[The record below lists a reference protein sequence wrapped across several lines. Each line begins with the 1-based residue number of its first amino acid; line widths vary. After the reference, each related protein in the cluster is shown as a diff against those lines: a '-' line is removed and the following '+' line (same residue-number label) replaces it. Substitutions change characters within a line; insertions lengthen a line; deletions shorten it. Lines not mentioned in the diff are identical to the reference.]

1 MGNTDLSEKK
11 EENNNNKENVAAHYY
26 KCRLCEVQF
35 DSLEDRQR
43 HELVDH
49 IQKGEIPT
57 KKK

>member
-1 MGNTDLSEKK
+1 MGNTDLSGK
-11 EENNNNKENVAAHYY
+11 NNNNKENVATHYY